1 MPLLLFLLALHLPT
15 QTAPAQTAPGRP
27 GKPVAAPTPTLR
39 ATPTATAPPPA
50 KVVAEPIMWS
60 ASRPLIAADFKAR
73 PSYMPA
79 AALTVADLKATAA
92 CKDYVFA
99 GGVKAT
105 FDPNTSWIK
114 DPKTLTPALLRH
126 EQLHFDIAELN
137 ARRIRQKISLTKFDC
152 LKLQPAFD
160 NLTKPAYRV
169 WGAEGNRYDAE
180 TNHGLNAAKQALWE
194 QQIAA
199 KLLELKAFE

>member
-1 MPLLLFLLALHLPT
+1 MLFSLLLALASPPQTAPVSKPIPT
-15 QTAPAQTAPGRP
+15 QTAP
-27 GKPVAAPTPTLR
+27 L
-39 ATPTATAPPPA
+39 PA
-50 KVVAEPIMWS
+50 KVVAPPIVW
-60 ASRPLIAADFKAR
+60 AANRPLTAADFKAR
-73 PSYMPA
+73 PPFA
-79 AALTVADLKATAA
+79 PQAALTVADLKASAG

-99 GGVKAT
+99 GGVQAT

-126 EQLHFDIAELN
+126 EQLHFDIAELA
-137 ARRIRQKISLTKFDC
+137 ARRLRQKISLFKFDC

-160 NLTKPAYRV
+160 NLTKPAYRA
-169 WGAEGNRYDAE
+169 WATEENRYDGE

-194 QQIAA
+194 QQVAA

>member
-1 MPLLLFLLALHLPT
+1 MPFYLLFSALLPLLTLGLPSQTAPVPKPIPT
-15 QTAPAQTAPGRP
+15 QT
-27 GKPVAAPTPTLR
+27 TPL
-39 ATPTATAPPPA
+39 PA
-50 KVVAEPIMWS
+50 KVVAPPIVWS
-60 ASRPLIAADFKAR
+60 ATRPLTAADFKAR
-73 PSYMPA
+73 APFAPQ
-79 AALTVADLKATAA
+79 AALTVADLKANAG

-99 GGVKAT
+99 GGVQAT

-137 ARRIRQKISLTKFDC
+137 ARRLRQKISLTKFDC

-160 NLTKPAYRV
+160 NLTKPTYRL
-169 WGAEGNRYDAE
+169 WAAEENRYDGE

-194 QQIAA
+194 KQVAA